1 MSSPTS
7 SASLLLCVLVKSA
20 KIQTSDNEC
29 YSYVVLKIDNVKST
43 TSVVKGQQPKWEQEF
58 YFDVPDRSTGLLIEL
73 WERGQFRD
81 KLLGLCHIGL
91 DRNDNQDIINM
102 KSDTNINVGNE
113 RWLILDSELILNRQ
127 GQVAR
132 TCNPTKHSI
141 LIRTYIELP
150 SDLTEEESKELTE
163 KLEILR
169 EILDKEGRQLQD
181 VTLNEIKS
189 LSTMHLDQQPLQ
201 YQQVTNPSHSH
212 FSDDSDYTSDVSYP
226 INIQANLNYPVSS
239 ISQSNIVPST
249 NENISS
255 SILTKKPLAF
265 VQPLIR
271 DLHSVPNTSR
281 RSNQNQIQNTNSFME
296 QEPLSY
302 ISQPRK
308 LPMNKI
314 IDLNQDEKNIKNTI
328 YSGNNCCC

>member
-1 MSSPTS
+1 MSSTTS
-7 SASLLLCVLVKSA
+7 STSLLLCVLVKSA
-20 KIQTSDNEC
+20 KIQSLDNEC

-43 TSVVKGQQPKWEQEF
+43 TSVVKGQQPNWEQEF
-58 YFDVPDRSTGLLIEL
+58 YFDVPDRSTGLQIEL

-91 DRNDNQDIINM
+91 DRNDNQDI
-102 KSDTNINVGNE
+102 TNINDGNE
-113 RWLILDSELILNRQ
+113 RWIILDSELILNRQ

-141 LIRTYIELP
+141 LIRTYVELP
-150 SDLTEEESKELTE
+150 SDLTEEESRDLTE

-169 EILDKEGRQLQD
+169 EILDKE
-181 VTLNEIKS
+181 
-189 LSTMHLDQQPLQ
+189 PLQ
-201 YQQVTNPSHSH
+201 YQQVTNHSHSH

-226 INIQANLNYPVSS
+226 INTQANLNYPVSS
-239 ISQSNIVPST
+239 MSQSNVVPLT

-255 SILTKKPLAF
+255 STSTKKPLAF

-281 RSNQNQIQNTNSFME
+281 KTNQNQILNRTSFIE

-308 LPMNKI
+308 LPINNMT
-314 IDLNQDEKNIKNTI
+314 DLNQNEK
-328 YSGNNCCC
+328 

>member
-1 MSSPTS
+1 MSSTTS
-7 SASLLLCVLVKSA
+7 STSLLLCVLVKSA
-20 KIQTSDNEC
+20 KIQSLDNEC

-43 TSVVKGQQPKWEQEF
+43 TSVVKGQQPNWEQEF
-58 YFDVPDRSTGLLIEL
+58 YFDVPDRSTGLQIEL

-91 DRNDNQDIINM
+91 DRNDNQDI
-102 KSDTNINVGNE
+102 TNINDGNE
-113 RWLILDSELILNRQ
+113 RWIILDSELILNRQ

-141 LIRTYIELP
+141 LIRTYVELP
-150 SDLTEEESKELTE
+150 SDLTEEESRDLTE

-189 LSTMHLDQQPLQ
+189 LSTMYLDQQPLQ
-201 YQQVTNPSHSH
+201 YQQVTNHSHSH

-226 INIQANLNYPVSS
+226 INTQANLNYPVSS
-239 ISQSNIVPST
+239 MSQSNVVPLT

-255 SILTKKPLAF
+255 STSTKKPLAF

-281 RSNQNQIQNTNSFME
+281 KTNQNQILNRTSFIE

-308 LPMNKI
+308 LPINNMT
-314 IDLNQDEKNIKNTI
+314 DLNQNEK
-328 YSGNNCCC
+328 